1 VTNYFSKAIV
11 FPLGELCLSSVSFAV
26 KRKNNYITRK
36 KKEMKVICK
45 FLVLSLG
52 FNLLTGILAAQPSA
66 PPVMPDQHGNN
77 GNYTT
82 STAPIDDGTE
92 VMIFMGMVYLAGR
105 INAGKRRSGAGTK
118 PVNF

>member
-1 VTNYFSKAIV
+1 MKAIAKLFFV
-11 FPLGELCLSSVSFAV
+11 FIFIME
-26 KRKNNYITRK
+26 T
-36 KKEMKVICK
+36 
-45 FLVLSLG
+45 SL
-52 FNLLTGILAAQPSA
+52 ISKSQPPA